1 MTPDRIGLYDKFV
14 LKAFIATLFV
24 FILSVNTVIASE
36 LGNKVEQPS
45 VVKVSS
51 SELFWP
57 ITAGAVMGEMLYP
70 LKSLK
75 ENLRGLIIFGNV
87 KKADYLITLS
97 EKRLIEAEKLL
108 VEKKDYN
115 NGRKSLEESQLKAQ
129 EFVKAIEKSEA
140 GGEYVVE
147 VKLRAVR
154 SLEKQKALGTYLA
167 TQVPDEQ
174 KEIVKKNLADLDTIL
189 AKML

>member
-1 MTPDRIGLYDKFV
+1 M
-14 LKAFIATLFV
+14 LKAFIATLIV
-24 FILSVNTVIASE
+24 FILSVNTVLAQEI
-36 LGNKVEQPS
+36 GNKQEQPS

-57 ITAGAVMGEMLYP
+57 ITAGTVMGETLYS

-97 EKRLIEAEKLL
+97 EKRLVEAEKLF
-108 VEKKDYN
+108 VEKKDYS

-129 EFVKAIEKSEA
+129 EFVNAIEKSEA
-140 GGEYVVE
+140 LGEYVVE
-147 VKLRAVR
+147 VKLRVVR
-154 SLEKQKALGTYLA
+154 SLEKQKALSSYLV
-167 TQVPDEQ
+167 TQVPDDQ
-174 KEIVKKNLADLDTIL
+174 KEIVKKNLVELDTIL